1 MNDIQMLDGIRTG
14 FDNPSIEANGVR
26 LQDKDIPVIPTSP
39 RTVRHNN
46 FGNFIRD
53 NAKRITG
60 NGSSDLIEVIRNAT
74 NKSEVKKQNG
84 KMSHHEDKSIFEN
97 FLGVRNILSENVKE
111 IPVTISSDAT
121 EETPHNV
128 LKEIANGNIIEK
140 KAEAIVE
147 ARAETKAVTDEKAE
161 AGVEAKAGAETK
173 PKITTETVT
182 KAKAETKTEEIAKD
196 KKNETRERIVVVQK
210 IQYSE
215 SAKINNIDRLIAT
228 LDIYKKKYP
237 SIKIPEGYKDAKHDR
252 LMIYVE
258 SAKMQINQRKKLIKY
273 KLFLGGFFF
282 LIEVCMIYGF
292 GIDPEGF
299 TIKQLKN
306 MDQYELILNELQDVE
321 IEREIEKWSPLTRIM
336 WSVGQQLVVFM
347 VAMLIS
353 KLFKISTPTQI
364 QEMLMGFFNGK
375 SAEDLD
381 VEDGEEESLI
391 TKLYG
396 IFKAFTSVKSKT

>member
-74 NKSEVKKQNG
+74 NKSEARKQNG
-84 KMSHHEDKSIFEN
+84 KISHHEDKSIFEN
-97 FLGVRNILSENVKE
+97 FLGMRNILSENVKE

-121 EETPHNV
+121 EETPHDV
-128 LKEIANGNIIEK
+128 LKEIANGNIVEK
-140 KAEAIVE
+140 K
-147 ARAETKAVTDEKAE
+147 TDEK
-161 AGVEAKAGAETK
+161 VEANVKKDIKAEIGEKTETK
-173 PKITTETVT
+173 QKTTTEVVAKT
-182 KAKAETKTEEIAKD
+182 KAEEIAKD

-282 LIEVCMIYGF
+282 FIEVCMIYGF

-336 WSVGQQLVVFM
+336 WSVGQQLLVFM

-375 SAEDLD
+375 SSEDLD

>member
-74 NKSEVKKQNG
+74 NKSEARKQNG
-84 KMSHHEDKSIFEN
+84 KISHHEDKSIFEN
-97 FLGVRNILSENVKE
+97 FLGMRNILSENVKE

-121 EETPHNV
+121 EETPHDV
-128 LKEIANGNIIEK
+128 LKEIANGNIVEK
-140 KAEAIVE
+140 K
-147 ARAETKAVTDEKAE
+147 TDEK
-161 AGVEAKAGAETK
+161 VEANVKKDIKAEIGEKTETK
-173 PKITTETVT
+173 QKITTEVV
-182 KAKAETKTEEIAKD
+182 AKTNAEEIAKD

-282 LIEVCMIYGF
+282 FIEVCMIYGF

-336 WSVGQQLVVFM
+336 WSVGQQLLVFM

-375 SAEDLD
+375 SSEDLD